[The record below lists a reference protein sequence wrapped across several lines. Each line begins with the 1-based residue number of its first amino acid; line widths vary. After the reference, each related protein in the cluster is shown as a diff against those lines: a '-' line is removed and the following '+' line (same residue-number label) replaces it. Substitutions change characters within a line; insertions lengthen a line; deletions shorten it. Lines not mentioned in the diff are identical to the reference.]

1 MKRNG
6 RNLFSNAPKKVAK
19 VKYTKVYL
27 FCFIA
32 ALMPH
37 EVSGA
42 ITIPVTAYQYIHS

>member
-6 RNLFSNAPKKVAK
+6 RGLFLMPRKKVAK